1 MTSRQLLLLA
11 GIALALLVIPSA
23 VADAPILTL
32 PASFT
37 ASVDGPGSSGLY
49 PVSYPAPS
57 ATDTE
62 NGSVAVTCNPAS
74 GSNFSYGDT
83 TVTCSATD
91 PGDLSVAS
99 GSFTV
104 TVVDTTAPS
113 VSVPASFAVE
123 VVGLGTTA
131 VVTYPA
137 ATASDAGTPVTP
149 TCSPASGAT
158 FVYGPNLVTCSAS
171 DSHGNTGTG
180 TFTVTVHDTTPPI
193 ITPPANV
200 TATVAAT
207 PATVTYPAAT
217 ATEGVVPTCS
227 PASGSSFPNGATTV
241 TCNATDA
248 AGNHAVAK
256 TFTVTVV
263 DHTPPVVTITG
274 GTSGIASSSGASFTF
289 TTSEGSTFCQLDGHG
304 FAPCTSPANYSGQAD
319 GPHTFQVKAVD
330 AAGNT
335 SAIASRSWTI
345 DTTPPTLTLPAALHV
360 EADSPKGSVVTF
372 NVSAS
377 DGGAALLPSAISCT
391 PASGTLFPL
400 GETPVTCK
408 ARDSLGHVGSG
419 TFSVFVQDTTPPTIN
434 APNVSFTATSG
445 AGIRKASAQVGAY
458 LSGVTA
464 SDLVSTPTLTN
475 TMPDVLPI
483 GTTTV
488 VFTATDAAG
497 NSAKKSVTVTV
508 LPIGQKAPPP
518 DLTAPGNVVGAKAVA
533 GDRSVVLSWRQPPK
547 DVTHVV
553 VTQFVVGQPGGGRQI
568 YEGAGITVT
577 AKGLVDGTTYRF
589 LIVAYDAAGN
599 RSKGL
604 VLVATPKAEALSIPT
619 NGQRVTRAPL
629 LRWVPVPGA
638 TYYNVQLWHGSAKVL
653 STWPTTTRF
662 QLSANWTFDGKA
674 RKLAAGLYTWYVWP
688 GIGPRAAARYGSL
701 LGSRTFFYAPPKT
714 KPKTKPK
721 K

>member
-1 MTSRQLLLLA
+1 MSLRQLLVLV
-11 GIALALLVIPSA
+11 GVALALLVVGSA
-23 VADAPILTL
+23 VADPPNLSVPSSVT
-32 PASFT
+32 SN
-37 ASVDGPGSSGLY
+37 VDGPGPY
-49 PVSYPAPS
+49 PVTYSVS
-57 ATDTE
+57 ATDE
-62 NGSVAVTCNPAS
+62 NGTPTIVCNPPS
-74 GSNFSYGDT
+74 GSDFAYGDT
-83 TVTCSATD
+83 TVTCTATD
-91 PGDLSVAS
+91 PVDLTTSPP
-99 GSFTV
+99 GIFTV

-131 VVTYPA
+131 VVSYPA

-149 TCSPASGAT
+149 TCSPASGTTFAYGAT
-158 FVYGPNLVTCSAS
+158 PVVCSVS
-171 DSHGNTGTG
+171 DTHGNTGTG

-227 PASGSSFPNGATTV
+227 PASGSSFPNGVTTV

-248 AGNHAVAK
+248 AGNAAVPK

-263 DHTPPVVTITG
+263 DHTPPTVTITG
-274 GTSGIASSSGASFTF
+274 GTSGVAGSSGATFDF
-289 TTSEGSTFCQLDGHG
+289 TTTEGSTFCQLDGQG
-304 FAPCTSPANYSGQAD
+304 FAPCSSPANYSGQAD

-360 EADSPKGSVVTF
+360 EADSPSGSVVTF

-377 DGGAALLPSAISCT
+377 DGGAALVPSAISCT

-400 GETPVTCK
+400 GETTVTCM

-419 TFSVFVQDTTPPTIN
+419 KFSVVVQDTTPPTIN
-434 APNVSFTATSG
+434 APNVSFTATSA
-445 AGIRKASAQVGAY
+445 AGIRKASPQVGAY
-458 LSGVTA
+458 LAGVTA

-475 TMPDVLPI
+475 DMPDVLPI
-483 GTTTV
+483 GKTTI

-508 LPIGQKAPPP
+508 LPVGKKAPPP
-518 DLTAPGNVVGAKAVA
+518 DLTPPGNVVGAKAVP
-533 GDRSVVLSWRQPPK
+533 GDRSVALSWRRPSK

-553 VTQFVVGQPGGGRQI
+553 VTQLVVGQPGAGHQI
-568 YEGAGITVT
+568 FDGAGTAVT
-577 AKGLVDGTTYRF
+577 AKGLVNGTTYRF

-599 RSKGL
+599 RSKGVI
-604 VLVATPKAEALSIPT
+604 VLATPKAEALTSPAT
-619 NGQRVTRAPL
+619 GQRVTKPAL
-629 LRWVPVPGA
+629 LRWVSAPGA
-638 TYYNVQLWHGSAKVL
+638 AYYNVQLWHGSEKVL
-653 STWPTTTRF
+653 STWPTTTSL
-662 QLSANWTFDGKA
+662 QLTSTWTFGGKA
-674 RKLAAGLYTWYVWP
+674 QKLTAGLYTWYVWP
-688 GIGPRAAARYGSL
+688 GIGPRADARYGSL
-701 LGSRTFFYAPPKT
+701 LGSRTFFYAPPKS
-714 KPKTKPK
+714 KPKPK